1 MIEELEEVFQR
12 LGEIRHHM
20 WVEKRREQGWHPPE
34 ECPNKRWTKD
44 CGAGSFLITF
54 EGKHCSDC
62 YPCMRSYSERPN
74 EEKELDRQCSIIF
87 LKLLSEKGFAI
98 CRKEV
103 MLDAM
108 GEELSNYEKLNQEE
122 RR

>member
-1 MIEELEEVFQR
+1 MIKELEEVFQR

-20 WVEKRREQGWHPPE
+20 WIEKRREQGWHPPE
-34 ECPNKRWTKD
+34 KCPGYLGEKILYWPCPR
-44 CGAGSFLITF
+44 C
-54 EGKHCSDC
+54 H
-62 YPCMRSYSERPN
+62 PCMRPYSERPS